1 MFSKRRGSEDGVR
14 CYVKYSLSCITAGDG
29 EGEETSILLASL
41 YSACFFLLVFISLLA
56 EATLFIIML
65 KGLFWQGEQRN
76 GQFWLSMHF
85 PLRQRSDHCSLS
97 SKVALVVDR
106 FAFFLALSAQ
116 NVAGSLSGS
125 QLRLHMPLQSEL
137 EGKLGAACHSFAPRF
152 PCGFALCNFISPE
165 GRILRE

>member
-14 CYVKYSLSCITAGDG
+14 SYVKYSLSCITAGDG
-29 EGEETSILLASL
+29 EGEKTSILLASL

-76 GQFWLSMHF
+76 RQFWLSMHF

-106 FAFFLALSAQ
+106 FAFFFFFGTVSPKRCWIPEREQAEAAHVPSVGVRREAGRCVPLLRPPGFPVALLS
-116 NVAGSLSGS
+116 VTLSL
-125 QLRLHMPLQSEL
+125 LKAE
-137 EGKLGAACHSFAPRF
+137 F
-152 PCGFALCNFISPE
+152 
-165 GRILRE
+165 